1 MDKIVF
7 VDSEISREK
16 IVDLGAIKDDGS
28 EFHANDV
35 SKFEKFIS
43 KCNYYVG
50 HNIVHHDAKY
60 IGKFF
65 WKKGKMIDTLYLSP
79 LLFPEKPYHKLLK
92 DEKIITDELNN
103 PLSDSKKCKD
113 LFYDE
118 LTAFNKLDKALQN
131 IYGTLLYNK
140 PEFEGFF
147 SYVEYQKEMF
157 LDSRIKKRFKSMICE
172 NANIKQ
178 FINDSPVELAYALS
192 IISIL
197 NNDKGKESI
206 TPPWVLKQYPIV
218 EHIMKVLRGT
228 PCGKCDY
235 CTDKF
240 DAKKRLKS
248 IFGHNDFRLFNGE
261 NLQEK
266 AVNAAING
274 KSLLA
279 IFPTGGGKSITFQIP
294 ALIAGETE
302 RALTVIISPLQ
313 SLMKD
318 QVDNLEK
325 KGSADAVTI
334 NGLLNNIERAKAI
347 ELITNGIASILYIA
361 PESLRSNTI
370 ENIIASRNI
379 ARFVIDEAHCFSSW
393 GQDFRV
399 DYQYIGEFINN
410 IAKKKGIDSI
420 PVSCFTATAKQ
431 KVVSDILGYFKE
443 KCGLSLDLFT
453 TSVERA
459 NLTYNVIPKKNDE
472 EKYHEIRDLINKKNC
487 STIVFVSSVK
497 QTYDIAERLT
507 RDGIKALPFNG
518 QMDSDEKVENQN
530 AFMNDGC
537 QVMVA
542 TNAFGMGVDKSD
554 IKLVIHFDISDS
566 LENYIQEAGRAGRDQ
581 SLQAECYVLFCE
593 DDLNK
598 HFIKLN
604 QSKLTINE
612 IQQIWKAI
620 KQLSKGRTVITNS
633 ALEIARDA
641 GWDDSIRDIETRVK
655 TAINELENSG
665 YIKRGK
671 NSPRV
676 FATSIKAK
684 SLIEAKDK
692 ALKSGLFEEY
702 EIENM
707 TRILSKLISSRSVK
721 KAQEEDAESRVDYI
735 ADRLGIDKDAVITI
749 IYKLRQAD
757 VLADEDDMTATIS
770 KDNRS
775 IKILDQ
781 FSTLENFMM
790 EYIEI
795 DADLTDRIINLKEL
809 NEAAINN
816 GYKNSSVKAIK
827 TILFFWIISGYI
839 KKNMDYAN
847 DDFHFCPLYY
857 KNELIS
863 KIEHRLEIS
872 DFIVNYLLNKAIGR
886 NEIETVGFSIVEL
899 VDGYNNGSLFANY
912 VCNVEDI
919 KDAILYLTKIKSMN
933 IEGGFLVLY
942 SGMQITRLEN
952 NNQIQ
957 YKKEDYKRL
966 QNYYNLRI
974 QQIHIVGEY
983 ANMMVSNYDLAL
995 EFVKDY
1001 FSLEYDGFIK
1011 KYFKGNRKGEIQKN
1025 ITPNKYNMLFGE
1037 LSETQKSIIDDGE
1050 SRFISV
1056 IAGPGS
1062 GKTRVL
1068 VHKLAS
1074 LLLLEDTKAE
1084 QLLMLT
1090 FSRNSATEFKKRLID
1105 LIGNAAYFVDIK
1117 TFHSYCFD
1125 LIGKNGNDEEFEVVI
1140 KNAVEVINSGDV
1152 EPGKITKSVLVIDE
1166 AQDMSEDEYSLI
1178 QSIISKNEDM
1188 RLIAVGDD
1196 DQNIYEFRGSSP
1208 RYLQSFIDDYGAKR
1222 YELLENY
1229 RSVNKIVRFANA
1241 FAKRIRRR
1249 LKTNPIVSMKND
1261 DGFVGIYEY
1270 GGQNFEEPIAEQIS
1284 KNNGEGTIAVL
1295 TYTNED
1301 ALRIMGSLSEK
1312 GIKARLIQT
1321 DEKTHLSNYIEMR
1334 FFISCIINNVSP
1346 TINKDDWRRAKQK
1359 LIDKYAKSALISYF
1373 LKAIDT
1379 FEAITNELY
1388 INDFLNYAI
1397 ESTLEDF
1404 MFDQKE
1410 KIIVSTIHK
1419 AKGQEFETVFLM
1431 LRNKAIISDE
1441 DKRKVYVGMTR
1452 AKKNLLI
1459 HENRGSFDSFKDL
1472 TGIKYKY
1479 NDKVYDKPKKLA
1491 LPLNYTDVTLGF
1503 FKDKEAIIS
1512 SLVPGDILEINDVY
1526 LVHNKKFIARIAV
1539 KYQQTINVLH
1549 AQGYKICYAKVEK
1562 VVYWKGKD
1570 EEKEVLIILPTLYLE
1585 YDESLVE
1592 KNDNNEDEL
1601 FKIS

>member
-1 MDKIVF
+1 MEKLVF
-7 VDSEISREK
+7 VDSEISHEK
-16 IVDLGAIKDDGS
+16 IVDLGAIKEDGS

-35 SKFEKFIS
+35 SKFEKFIA
-43 KCNYYVG
+43 KCNYYIG

-79 LLFPEKPYHKLLK
+79 LLFPEKPYHRLLK

-118 LTAFNKLDKALQN
+118 VNAFNKLDKMLQN

-147 SYVEYQKEMF
+147 NYVDFQKEFF
-157 LDSRIKKRFKSMICE
+157 LESKIKDRFKSMICG

-178 FINDSPVELAYALS
+178 FINNSPIELAYTLA

-206 TPPWVLKQYPIV
+206 TPPWVLKQFPIV
-218 EHIMKVLRGT
+218 EHITKALRGT
-228 PCGKCDY
+228 PCGKCDF
-235 CTDKF
+235 CNDKF
-240 DAKKRLKS
+240 DAKKKLRS
-248 IFGHNDFRLFNGE
+248 VFGHNEFRTFNGE
-261 NLQEK
+261 SLQED
-266 AVNAAING
+266 AVNAAIRG
-274 KSLLA
+274 KSLLV

-302 RALTVIISPLQ
+302 RSLTIVISPLQ

-318 QVDNLEK
+318 QVDNMEK

-334 NGLLNNIERAKAI
+334 NGLLNNVERAKVI
-347 ELITNGIASILYIA
+347 ELINNGIASILYIA

-393 GQDFRV
+393 GHDFRV

-410 IAKKKGIDSI
+410 IIDKKGIASI
-420 PVSCFTATAKQ
+420 PISCFTATAKQ
-431 KVVSDILGYFKE
+431 KVISDILDYFKE
-443 KCGLSLDLFT
+443 KCNLSLDLFT
-453 TSVERA
+453 TSVERK
-459 NLTYNVIPKKNDE
+459 NLSYRVIPKNNDE
-472 EKYHEIRDLINKKNC
+472 EKYHEVRDLINQKNC
-487 STIVFVSSVK
+487 PTIVFVSSVK
-497 QTYDIAERLT
+497 QTYEIADRLT
-507 RDGIKALPFNG
+507 KDGIKALPFNG
-518 QMDSDEKVENQN
+518 QMDRDVKVENQN
-530 AFMNDGC
+530 AFINNDC

-542 TNAFGMGVDKSD
+542 TNAFGMGVDKSN
-554 IKLVIHFDISDS
+554 IGLVIHFDISDS

-581 SLQAECYVLFCE
+581 SLKAECYILFCE

-620 KQLSKGRTVITNS
+620 KQLSKGKTVITNS
-633 ALEIARDA
+633 ALEIARTA

-676 FATSIKAK
+676 FATSIKAR
-684 SLIEAKDK
+684 SLIEARDK
-692 ALKSGLFEEY
+692 ALNSGLFEEN
-702 EIENM
+702 EVDNM
-707 TRILSKLISSRSVK
+707 TRVLSKLISSRSVK

-735 ADRLGIDKDAVITI
+735 ADRLGIDKDEVITI
-749 IYKLRQAD
+749 VYKLRLAD

-770 KDNRS
+770 KDNKS
-775 IKILDQ
+775 VKVLDQ

-790 EYIEI
+790 DYIEF
-795 DADLTDRIINLKEL
+795 DSELNDRIINLKEL
-809 NEAAINN
+809 NEAAINS
-816 GYKNSSVKAIK
+816 GHKNSSVMAIK
-827 TILFFWIISGYI
+827 TILYFWTISGYI
-839 KKNMDYAN
+839 KKNTELAA

-863 KIEHRLEIS
+863 KIERRLEIS
-872 DFIVNYLLNKAIGR
+872 DFIVNYLLNKTIGK
-886 NEIETVGFSIVEL
+886 NETETVGFSIVEL
-899 VDGYNNGSLFANY
+899 VDRYNNGSLFVSNK
-912 VCNVEDI
+912 CNIEDI
-919 KDAILYLTKIKSMN
+919 KNGILYLTKIKSMN

-966 QNYYNLRI
+966 KNYYDLKI
-974 QQIHIVGEY
+974 QQIHIVGEF
-983 ANMMVSNYDLAL
+983 ANMMVSNFNNAM

-1011 KYFKGNRKGEIQKN
+1011 KYFKGNRKGEIQRN
-1025 ITPNKYNMLFGE
+1025 ITPSKYNLLFGS
-1037 LSETQKSIIDDGE
+1037 LSEMQKMIIDDDE
-1050 SRFISV
+1050 SKYISV

-1074 LLLLEDTKAE
+1074 LLLLEDIKAE
-1084 QLLMLT
+1084 QLLMLS
-1090 FSRNSATEFKKRLID
+1090 FSRHSATEFKKRLID

-1140 KNAVEVINSGDV
+1140 KNAVDFINSGDV

-1166 AQDMSEDEYSLI
+1166 AQDMSEDEYDLVKA
-1178 QSIISKNEDM
+1178 IISKNEGI

-1208 RYLQSFIDDYGAKR
+1208 KYLQSFIDEYGAKK

-1229 RSVNKIVRFANA
+1229 RSVNKIVKFADA

-1249 LKTNPIVSMKND
+1249 LKTKPLFAAKKDN
-1261 DGFVGIYEY
+1261 GFVGIYVHE
-1270 GGQNFEEPIAEQIS
+1270 GDNFEDAIADQIS
-1284 KNNGEGTIAVL
+1284 KNKGDGNIAVL
-1295 TYTNED
+1295 TYTNDD
-1301 ALRIMGSLSEK
+1301 ALRVMGSLSEK
-1312 GIKARLIQT
+1312 GIKARLIQS
-1321 DEKTHLSNYIEMR
+1321 DEKTHLSNYLEMR
-1334 FFISCIINNVSP
+1334 YFIGCISNNASP
-1346 TINKDDWRRAKQK
+1346 IISKDDWRKAKQK
-1359 LIDKYAKSALISYF
+1359 LIDKYSKSALIEYF
-1373 LKAIDT
+1373 LKSIDT
-1379 FEAITNELY
+1379 FEKISNELY
-1388 INDFLNYAI
+1388 INDFLNYAL
-1397 ESTLEDF
+1397 ESTIEDF
-1404 MFDQKE
+1404 MFDQNE

-1419 AKGQEFETVFLM
+1419 AKGQEFDTVFLM
-1431 LRNKAIISDE
+1431 LKNKAIISDE
-1441 DKRKVYVGMTR
+1441 DKRKVFVGMTR

-1459 HENRGSFDSFKDL
+1459 HENRGSFDSFKDDS
-1472 TGIKYKY
+1472 GITYRIDDTIY
-1479 NDKVYDKPKKLA
+1479 TKPKKLA
-1491 LPLNYTDVTLGF
+1491 LPLNYTDVTLAF

-1512 SLVPGDILEINDVY
+1512 SLVPGDILEVNDVFLAY
-1526 LVHNKKFIARIAV
+1526 KRKYVARISV
-1539 KYQQTINVLH
+1539 SYQKTINRLH
-1549 AQGYKICYAKVEK
+1549 EQGYKVSYAKVEK

-1570 EEKEVLIILPTLYLE
+1570 EEKEVLIFLPTLYLE
-1585 YDESLVE
+1585 YDESLIE
-1592 KNDNNEDEL
+1592 NEENENEETL
-1601 FKIS
+1601 L